1 MPIESLH
8 RQPGL
13 FTVRYEGQITPG
25 NHNQNHPG
33 EAASIAT
40 HADTSP
46 ESAPTETQ
54 PQSAFQ
60 SATRRIAQAFSRTGA
75 RISAFFSLGHQ
86 TPRATEVGTQG
97 FNLRSLFHR
106 LMVKLGVKPDEQS
119 ANNPPSVST
128 EAQGPDNHQTVSA
141 TEALRLRCFKNG
153 QISLKGMNEAL
164 GEIEDKSVALG
175 ATEENPL
182 FTYLDVTLPTSE
194 GDRFVKQIKP
204 GHTAKLV
211 LADYYEKKYGIKI
224 HVQDKDLDDAVEV
237 GHLLLEKAN
246 AGNGE
251 PVGLL
256 LHRPRGKKTP
266 TSPKGP
272 DYVGH
277 VTPFLI
283 QKTPNGF
290 DLIDLNIG
298 MYSYVKA
305 YEAAYLLQEAGHEIR
320 ILTVGEP
327 SRQADAFSCHTDAM
341 QVLKDALVAHQTT
354 GGNLS
359 EHYWTNYRM
368 DQPLTA
374 RNPDTFAAAIELPE
388 SLYKV
393 VQRSKALQS
402 TRLSPQQVLAV
413 KTPSANPDKQQT
425 VGAHRKRFSSI
436 KNKEGGVMNNFLTF
450 KAYKNAMLVLDQLN
464 SFSDAQARNGYIE
477 HLRVKNGFE
486 HSDQPGP
493 ENQG

>member
-25 NHNQNHPG
+25 KPNQNQPG

-46 ESAPTETQ
+46 ESAPTQAQ

-60 SATRRIAQAFSRTGA
+60 SATRRLAQALSRTGA
-75 RISAFFSLGHQ
+75 RISAFFSPAQH
-86 TPRATEVGTQG
+86 TPRATEVSMQR
-97 FNLRSLFHR
+97 FNLRSMFHR
-106 LMVKLGVKPDEQS
+106 LMTKLGVKPDEQS

-128 EAQGPDNHQTVSA
+128 EAQGPDNHQTVST

-153 QISLKGMNEAL
+153 QISQQGMNEAL
-164 GEIEDKSVALG
+164 EEIRDKSAALG
-175 ATEENPL
+175 ATEDKPL
-182 FTYLDVTLPTSE
+182 FTYLDIFLPAPRGSKLLT
-194 GDRFVKQIKP
+194 QIKP

-224 HVQDKDLDDAVEV
+224 HVQDKDLNDAVEV

-256 LHRPRGKKTP
+256 LHRPRGEKTP

-298 MYSYVKA
+298 PYSYVKA

-327 SRQADAFSCHTDAM
+327 SRQADEFSCHTDAM

-359 EHYWTNYRM
+359 EHYWTNYRV
-368 DQPLTA
+368 DQHLTA
-374 RNPDTFAAAIELPE
+374 RNPYTFAAAIELPA

-402 TRLSPQQVLAV
+402 TRLSPQEVLAV
-413 KTPSANPDKQQT
+413 KTPSANPEKQQT

-436 KNKEGGVMNNFLTF
+436 KNKEGGLINNFLTF
-450 KAYKNAMLVLDQLN
+450 KAYKNAMLVLDRLN

-486 HSDQPGP
+486 HSEQPRP

>member
-25 NHNQNHPG
+25 NHNQNQSG

-46 ESAPTETQ
+46 ESAPTQAQ

-60 SATRRIAQAFSRTGA
+60 SATRRLAQALSRTGA
-75 RISAFFSLGHQ
+75 RISAFFSPGHH
-86 TPRATEVGTQG
+86 TPRATELPMQR

-106 LMVKLGVKPDEQS
+106 LMTKLGVKSDEQP
-119 ANNPPSVST
+119 ANKPPSVST
-128 EAQGPDNHQTVSA
+128 EAHGPDNHQTVST

-224 HVQDKDLDDAVEV
+224 HVQDKDLADAVEV

-272 DYVGH
+272 DYVAH

-298 MYSYVKA
+298 PYSYVTA
-305 YEAAYLLQEAGHEIR
+305 YKAAYLLQEAGHEIR

-341 QVLKDALVAHQTT
+341 QVLKDALVEHQTR

-359 EHYWTNYRM
+359 EHYWTNYRV
-368 DQPLTA
+368 DQHLTA
-374 RNPDTFAAAIELPE
+374 RNPGTFTAAIELPE

-393 VQRSKALQS
+393 VQHSKALQS
-402 TRLSPQQVLAV
+402 TRLSPHQVLAV
-413 KTPSANPDKQQT
+413 KTPSTNPDKQQT

-464 SFSDAQARNGYIE
+464 SFSNAQARNEYIE

-486 HSDQPGP
+486 HSEQPRP